1 MEYITSSDCVVAA
14 AARAAS
20 CQLASLLGAARY
32 RHTTYPKSV
41 SSVTLRSHSAVA
53 GSRSRAAAHVVRG
66 QQQVVPAAGAVEVR
80 PRCPQVLERRLH
92 ERASRPAHAGEVER
106 HEEQVR
112 GAAGGDAVLGA
123 QQPLVQQLHLR
134 PHLRGPRGTLMV
146 HTWTTRGLIWTTSS
160 GQLRVLSSPIY
171 TTNRQNH
178 TGVDSVPQRAYWYAF
193 KSFLNKRR
201 LWAAPWGHAAR
212 AIRGGSAR

>member
-1 MEYITSSDCVVAA
+1 MPAWNTITSSDCVVAA

-53 GSRSRAAAHVVRG
+53 GSRSSEQPPMSSVASSRWFLPPVRSKCGHVALRYWNAACTNAPRG
-66 QQQVVPAAGAVEVR
+66 PRTPARWSGTKNKSAE
-80 PRCPQVLERRLH
+80 P
-92 ERASRPAHAGEVER
+92 
-106 HEEQVR
+106 
-112 GAAGGDAVLGA
+112 GGDAVLGA

-146 HTWTTRGLIWTTSS
+146 HTWTTRGAHMDHE
-160 GQLRVLSSPIY
+160 LRPIEGIEFTY
-171 TTNRQNH
+171 LH
-178 TGVDSVPQRAYWYAF
+178 HEPA
-193 KSFLNKRR
+193 KSYRC
-201 LWAAPWGHAAR
+201 
-212 AIRGGSAR
+212 